1 MSSDSFQAIVLAA
14 GRGSRMGS
22 SIPKVLLPVC
32 GRPILRYVLDILED
46 VGIQRPVVV
55 VSPETGKAIRDE
67 FGGTCTYAVQ
77 NEQLG
82 SGHAVKCARSAADG
96 YENIL
101 VMCGDSPL
109 FQAKTV
115 RLLMNTHVEQRA
127 TITLVSAVVSDPR
140 GYGRILRD
148 ANGGIEAIVEE
159 QVATEEEKRIREING
174 GCYAF
179 DAAWLWR
186 NIELIPQNPAGE
198 YCLTEMVHIALTR
211 GLKVCAVTAESEEV
225 MGINTP
231 DELLAAEVIMR
242 RRRTGGCS

>member
-1 MSSDSFQAIVLAA
+1 MSGDSFQAIVLAA
-14 GRGSRMGS
+14 GKGSRMGS
-22 SIPKVLLPVC
+22 STPKVLLPVC

-46 VGIQRPVVV
+46 VGIHRPIVV

-67 FGGTCTYAVQ
+67 LSWTYTYAVQ

-82 SGHAVKCARSAADG
+82 SGHAVKCARSAAHG
-96 YENIL
+96 CENIL

-109 FQAKTV
+109 FRSRTV
-115 RLLMNTHVEQRA
+115 RLLMDTHVEQKA

-148 ANGGIEAIVEE
+148 ANGRIEAIVEE
-159 QVATEEEKRIREING
+159 HVATEEQKRICDING

-179 DAAWLWR
+179 DAAWLWK
-186 NIELIPQNPAGE
+186 NIELIPRNTSGE

-211 GLKVCAVTAESEEV
+211 GLKVCAITAESEEV
-225 MGINTP
+225 MGVNTP
-231 DELLAAEVIMR
+231 DELLAAEAILR
-242 RRRTGGCS
+242 RRGTSGCG

>member
-1 MSSDSFQAIVLAA
+1 MSGDSFQAIVLAA
-14 GRGSRMGS
+14 GKGSRMGS

-46 VGIQRPVVV
+46 AGIHRPVVV

-67 FGGTCTYAVQ
+67 LGGKYTYAVQ
-77 NEQLG
+77 NGQLG
-82 SGHAVKCARSAADG
+82 SGHAVNCARSAADG

-109 FQAKTV
+109 FRARTV
-115 RLLMNTHVEQRA
+115 SLLMDTHVEQKA
-127 TITLVSAVVSDPR
+127 TITLVSAVVTDPR

-148 ANGGIEAIVEE
+148 ANGRIEAIVEE
-159 QVATEEEKRIREING
+159 HVATEEQKYICEING

-179 DAAWLWR
+179 DAAWLWK
-186 NIELIPQNPAGE
+186 NIELIPRNLSGE

-211 GLKVCAVTAESEEV
+211 GLKVCAITAESEEV
-225 MGINTP
+225 MGVNTP
-231 DELLAAEVIMR
+231 DELLAAEAALR
-242 RRRTGGCS
+242 RRGTRGCG